1 MTLKKQEWVPLF
13 YEFIKYIRINSKEVA
28 AIDKLG
34 APLDLWPS
42 QKMAINSIVEG
53 MERGAHTF
61 MMGKSRQLGISTI
74 IETLDIFW
82 LAIHPGMMG
91 AYVIDKEKN
100 LPAIRDKIKRYF
112 NSFPP
117 GFFGRSFKIE
127 SDNKEF
133 MLFSNGSRLD
143 FLTAGV
149 GKKET
154 HWGEGKGYAFAHLT
168 EVAKYGNAEGLASF
182 RATLSEANP
191 DRLFIYEST
200 SKGFN
205 HWRDMWEEFG
215 EDEFRKRRLFC
226 GWWGNPFNIIKKD
239 SPAYSVFGAAEP
251 DQIEQELIDK
261 VKEDYG
267 FSVSRQQLAWYRQEH
282 KSTTSLAAL
291 HQNYPWTIEQ
301 SFVATGYS
309 FFQQGLLQEEMERCR
324 KIPYKGYKYIIGNDF
339 WSVVCECIYDEN
351 RKEEI
356 TLRIWEEPDD
366 DATYVIG
373 CDPAHGRDEHND
385 RHCIS
390 VFRCFGDKIVQV
402 AEYAD
407 NETGTRQA
415 AWVLA
420 HLAGAYK
427 NCLSEDS
434 EILTKFGWKKYSEI
448 SIGDEVVGFSLS
460 SGEYQWEKIEDVI
473 IKNYN
478 GDMYHF
484 QSDGLD
490 QLVTPEHRMIMRHDP
505 YHNKGNWKV
514 RTALDISK
522 MGNHANYIPKGGCPI
537 GDGIPD
543 LSLDMCRVLGWLIT
557 DGCRRKY
564 EIILSQGK
572 FTNKDGKNICNEI
585 DNILPNVCK
594 FSRYEVGAK
603 NATKECVRWVIR
615 GDNKRKLDKWLC
627 DDDIHKIPRRFINE
641 MSENQLKAFFQGL
654 LEGDGGWFENT
665 KSYSLFCPGHSIN
678 LAEGFQEIALK
689 LGYSTTLRYIQTR
702 CANGKLGKPQIIVRL
717 TNRKSHSFRPKSVI
731 KEQYAGKVWC
741 VSVASGAFVMRRN
754 GKVSVTGN
762 CVVNV
767 EAAPGP
773 GGVIMNELE
782 NLRERMR
789 IDAKFDAAENKIDSW
804 DDFLSN
810 ARWYLYKKPD
820 HFAPGFVKGWESNWK
835 TKVQIMEQLRDK
847 YVTECIIIR
856 SKPLV
861 EEMMDVIRDGDS
873 IGAPESAKDDR
884 VIALALCNRA
894 WIDSLMMPLL
904 SQGETYEQY
913 MRVTN
918 GEPIDKSVKL
928 MNNIVSDF
936 FKNAEEKADIVRID
950 PHKQWLYDRGFI

>member
-1 MTLKKQEWVPLF
+1 MTLKKQDWVPLF
-13 YEFIKYIRINSKEVA
+13 LEFIKYIRINSKEVP

-42 QKMAINSIVEG
+42 QKMALDAIVNG

-61 MMGKSRQLGISTI
+61 MIGKSRQLGISTV

-82 LAIHPGMMG
+82 LATHPGMMG

-127 SDNKEF
+127 NDNKEF

-182 RATLSEANP
+182 RATLSESNP

-215 EDEFRKRRLFC
+215 EDEFRKRRIFV
-226 GWWGNPFNIIKKD
+226 GWWGNPFNVIKKD

-267 FSVSRQQLAWYRQEH
+267 FSVSKQQLAWYRQEH

-309 FFQQGLLQEEMERCR
+309 FFQQGLLQEELDRCR
-324 KIPYKGYKYIIGNDF
+324 RIPYKGYKYIIGNDF

-356 TLRIWEEPDD
+356 TLRVWEEPDD

-385 RHCIS
+385 RHAIS

-427 NCLSEDS
+427 
-434 EILTKFGWKKYSEI
+434 
-448 SIGDEVVGFSLS
+448 
-460 SGEYQWEKIEDVI
+460 
-473 IKNYN
+473 
-478 GDMYHF
+478 
-484 QSDGLD
+484 
-490 QLVTPEHRMIMRHDP
+490 
-505 YHNKGNWKV
+505 
-514 RTALDISK
+514 
-522 MGNHANYIPKGGCPI
+522 
-537 GDGIPD
+537 
-543 LSLDMCRVLGWLIT
+543 
-557 DGCRRKY
+557 
-564 EIILSQGK
+564 
-572 FTNKDGKNICNEI
+572 
-585 DNILPNVCK
+585 
-594 FSRYEVGAK
+594 
-603 NATKECVRWVIR
+603 
-615 GDNKRKLDKWLC
+615 
-627 DDDIHKIPRRFINE
+627 
-641 MSENQLKAFFQGL
+641 
-654 LEGDGGWFENT
+654 
-665 KSYSLFCPGHSIN
+665 
-678 LAEGFQEIALK
+678 
-689 LGYSTTLRYIQTR
+689 
-702 CANGKLGKPQIIVRL
+702 
-717 TNRKSHSFRPKSVI
+717 
-731 KEQYAGKVWC
+731 
-741 VSVASGAFVMRRN
+741 
-754 GKVSVTGN
+754 N

-904 SQGETYEQY
+904 SQGETYEAY
-913 MRVTN
+913 MNMTN
-918 GEPIDKSVKL
+918 GEPVDKSVKL
-928 MNNIVSDF
+928 MNNIVSEF
-936 FKNAEEKADIVRID
+936 FKNAQEKADIPRID